1 MSVEVRDLIPKFPNS
16 QVDIHVH
23 VPAQLNITPFV
34 ARQKVSGVVL
44 SQVGTGVSTDEPVL
58 VGTNER
64 LVWRVPVF
72 LALPG
77 LGRLGDL
84 GQIDVDVQTG
94 QVLADQAMFK
104 QLIENT
110 QRIVTPLKSGIE
122 NSHGRP

>member
-1 MSVEVRDLIPKFPNS
+1 
-16 QVDIHVH
+16 
-23 VPAQLNITPFV
+23 
-34 ARQKVSGVVL
+34 
-44 SQVGTGVSTDEPVL
+44 
-58 VGTNER
+58 
-64 LVWRVPVF
+64 
-72 LALPG
+72 
-77 LGRLGDL
+77 LGDL

>member
-1 MSVEVRDLIPKFPNS
+1 MSVEVQDLIPKFPNS
-16 QVDIHVH
+16 QADIHVH
-23 VPAQLNITPFV
+23 VSAQLNITPFV
-34 ARQKVSGVVL
+34 VRQKVSGVVL
-44 SQVGTGVSTDEPVL
+44 SQVGTGVSADEPML
-58 VGTNER
+58 VVANER

-104 QLIENT
+104 QLIENA

-122 NSHGRP
+122 NSHE